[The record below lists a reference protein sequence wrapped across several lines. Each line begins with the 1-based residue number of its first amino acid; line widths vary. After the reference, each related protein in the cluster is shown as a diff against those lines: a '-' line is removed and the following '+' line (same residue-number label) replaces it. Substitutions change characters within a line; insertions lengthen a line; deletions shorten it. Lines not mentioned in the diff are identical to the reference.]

1 MKAFKV
7 VLLGLILIACNSK
20 SNSFSQSD
28 LTPEQIVEVFFNQYD
43 SEGIDSALE
52 YIFSTNKW
60 IAGNKEGLNNLKS
73 PLKDLVSQVGEYRG
87 KELIAK
93 KSIGENY
100 ILWSYMIKYDRQ
112 PVRFQFIFYKP
123 SDKWQLQDFRYDDDL
138 DTELIEAANA
148 YRLMENLPG
157 N

>member
-1 MKAFKV
+1 
-7 VLLGLILIACNSK
+7 
-20 SNSFSQSD
+20 
-28 LTPEQIVEVFFNQYD
+28 
-43 SEGIDSALE
+43 
-52 YIFSTNKW
+52 
-60 IAGNKEGLNNLKS
+60 
-73 PLKDLVSQVGEYRG
+73 
-87 KELIAK
+87 
-93 KSIGENY
+93 
-100 ILWSYMIKYDRQ
+100 MIKYDRQ